1 MTGDSIECYNCGRQ
15 NPGWAQICRSCGV
28 RLDPTHAAQ
37 GRPTGAFPT
46 DQRSLT
52 AMGAALGTILLGVLV
67 ALFLSSLDPFDPTA
81 VAASPS
87 PIVEPEPSSSLEE
100 PIPSASALPLPS
112 ATPVPGPPG
121 SLTFG
126 TGLDANGEI
135 TGAKDIFGPADQI
148 AYSVALP
155 TPFGV
160 GSIGIQVAK
169 VAADGSEQ
177 EVIAAAQNTLTVD
190 PAATVRGVACCS
202 ATYLIGELGP
212 GQFVMRAYNGDVLLA
227 ESPFQLSEG

>member
-1 MTGDSIECYNCGRQ
+1 
-15 NPGWAQICRSCGV
+15 
-28 RLDPTHAAQ
+28 
-37 GRPTGAFPT
+37 
-46 DQRSLT
+46 
-52 AMGAALGTILLGVLV
+52 MGAALGTILLGVLV
-67 ALFLSSLDPFDPTA
+67 ALFLSGLDPFDPTA
-81 VAASPS
+81 VAPSPS
-87 PIVEPEPSSSLEE
+87 PTVEPQPSSSLEE
-100 PIPSASALPLPS
+100 PIPSTSALPLPT

-126 TGLDANGEI
+126 TGLDANGQI

-148 AYSVALP
+148 AYSLEMP

-160 GSIGIQVAK
+160 GTVGIQVAK
-169 VAADGSEQ
+169 VQPDGTEQ
-177 EVIAAAQNTLTVD
+177 EVISAAENTLAVD

-227 ESPFQLSEG
+227 EAPFQLSEG